1 MAFRQFRARA
11 APAQTESEPAD
22 CELSVLSLN
31 PRLLPGTT
39 PVFCCPFLGWPV
51 SWERPTRNFL
61 PFIKKVMLRRNVSN
75 CAHELERGQVSSI
88 FTCPGLKP
96 GVIMEVRSGRMA
108 VPGRCLRI
116 RPPSPASSALC
127 ENCYSLS
134 VSSVPGTSLG
144 SVSPIIHYL

>member
-61 PFIKKVMLRRNVSN
+61 PFFKKVMLRGNVSN
-75 CAHELERGQVSSI
+75 STHELERGQVSSI
-88 FTCPGLKP
+88 FTCDYGSTFRPHGCTC
-96 GVIMEVRSGRMA
+96 
-108 VPGRCLRI
+108 RCLRI
-116 RPPSPASSALC
+116 RPPSPASPALC